1 LKQLSSLGRHCQAAV
16 WSLSLAFC
24 LAAAH
29 SLSAQGTA
37 DCAVPSPLP
46 HRVGCQVVNCTHH
59 HAEHLYEQYCGQEGK
74 CDNKAVLAAYR
85 KASVAFAWFDTRSDF
100 PRFVKKVSDEEGAS
114 YLGCSKQPRAFFEYT
129 RGALAEGAHMYS
141 VAYDA
146 YVNCS
151 KKPAVGEAADETSQR
166 KCAARA
172 FELNCVIHSEN
183 SICQT
188 GGGQQTIAMT
198 VGTQVTTT
206 TTTTGGYEFDSA
218 IDADA
223 PAATPKPETTTI
235 TVKLPS
241 RGQVAALRNSMTREE
256 LNSLEDAVQ
265 QKTLA
270 IAPRH

>member
-16 WSLSLAFC
+16 WSLSIAFC
-24 LAAAH
+24 VAAAH

-46 HRVGCQVVNCTHH
+46 HKVGCQVVNCAHH
-59 HAEHLYEQYCGQEGK
+59 HAEHLYEQYCPPTGK

-85 KASVAFAWFDTRSDF
+85 QASVAFSWFDTRSDF

-114 YLGCSKQPRAFFEYT
+114 YLGCSKQPRAVLELT

-141 VAYDA
+141 VAYGA

-151 KKPAVGEAADETSQR
+151 KKPAPGEAADEGSQR
-166 KCAARA
+166 ACAAKA
-172 FELNCVIHSEN
+172 IELYCVIHYDN
-183 SICQT
+183 PNCQT
-188 GGGQQTIAMT
+188 SGGQQTMAMT
-198 VGTQVTTT
+198 VATTIT
-206 TTTTGGYEFDSA
+206 TSTTGDYEFDSA
-218 IDADA
+218 IDADT

-241 RGQVAALRNSMTREE
+241 RGQVAALRNSMTEDE
-256 LNSLEDAVQ
+256 LSRLSGAVQ